1 MNPTEEAELCNL
13 LYNAVLPG
21 CYTPPTESGVPTQAI
36 PLSEENF
43 EDAVQ
48 QTISCMLGDY
58 SKFKRMETGEKWPD
72 TDIENG
78 CYGYFHLFDQDHT
91 KKNLQETV
99 LFTVDDFTKLFAQF
113 CPYDCSDAKLLKKK
127 IKQLS
132 EGEAG
137 GCCLKR
143 GDNRDYFGKDNP
155 RKRSVRLII
164 NQLDFL
170 PKEQQN
176 ALKAACY
183 PDQTDNSK

>member
-1 MNPTEEAELCNL
+1 
-13 LYNAVLPG
+13 
-21 CYTPPTESGVPTQAI
+21 
-36 PLSEENF
+36 
-43 EDAVQ
+43 
-48 QTISCMLGDY
+48 
-58 SKFKRMETGEKWPD
+58 METGKKWPD

-132 EGEAG
+132 EGKVG

-143 GDNRDYFGKDNP
+143 SDNRDYFGKDNP

-170 PKEQQN
+170 PKEKQN

-183 PDQTDNSK
+183 SDQTDNSK

>member
-1 MNPTEEAELCNL
+1 M
-13 LYNAVLPG
+13 
-21 CYTPPTESGVPTQAI
+21 
-36 PLSEENF
+36 
-43 EDAVQ
+43 
-48 QTISCMLGDY
+48 
-58 SKFKRMETGEKWPD
+58 
-72 TDIENG
+72 
-78 CYGYFHLFDQDHT
+78 
-91 KKNLQETV
+91 
-99 LFTVDDFTKLFAQF
+99 FTVDDFTKLFAQF

-164 NQLDFL
+164 SQLAFL
-170 PKEQQN
+170 PKEKQD

>member
-1 MNPTEEAELCNL
+1 
-13 LYNAVLPG
+13 
-21 CYTPPTESGVPTQAI
+21 
-36 PLSEENF
+36 
-43 EDAVQ
+43 
-48 QTISCMLGDY
+48 MLGDY

-127 IKQLS
+127 IKQRS

-137 GCCLKR
+137 GCCLNR
-143 GDNRDYFGKDNP
+143 GDNRDL
-155 RKRSVRLII
+155 SVTLISE
-164 NQLDFL
+164 
-170 PKEQQN
+170 P
-176 ALKAACY
+176 
-183 PDQTDNSK
+183 TRHRV

>member
-1 MNPTEEAELCNL
+1 MQPALQRRP
-13 LYNAVLPG
+13 AG

-99 LFTVDDFTKLFAQF
+99 LFTV
-113 CPYDCSDAKLLKKK
+113 
-127 IKQLS
+127 
-132 EGEAG
+132 G
-137 GCCLKR
+137 
-143 GDNRDYFGKDNP
+143 
-155 RKRSVRLII
+155 
-164 NQLDFL
+164 
-170 PKEQQN
+170 
-176 ALKAACY
+176 
-183 PDQTDNSK
+183 